1 MTRRKIF
8 IGLAVF
14 LGAALA
20 VIVKIAQVKADGAV
34 VTMTNMETNRVKC
47 AAGKDVCSVEKE
59 TEVSIDDN
67 GNYKKII
74 REVTEYGHSLGDR

>member
-47 AAGKDVCSVEKE
+47 AEGKDVCRVGKE

-74 REVTEYGHSLGDR
+74 REVTEYGHSLGDY

>member
-8 IGLAVF
+8 VGLAVL

-20 VIVKIAQVKADGAV
+20 VIMKLSQVRADGAV
-34 VTMTNMETNRVKC
+34 VTMTNMETNRVRC
-47 AAGKDVCSVEKE
+47 AAGKDVCRVGKE

-74 REVTEYGHSLGDR
+74 REVTAYGRSLGDR